1 MRVSHWLFMM
11 MLLSLPVAHA
21 EESDP
26 PLDLIELLG
35 EMEEADTDLDIAM
48 SDVQGKMNEKGVHPQ
63 EVKDDE

>member
-1 MRVSHWLFMM
+1 MRLSQWLFVL

-35 EMEEADTDLDIAM
+35 EMDEEDTDLDIAM
-48 SDVQGKMNEKGVHPQ
+48 SEVHGKMNEKGVHPQ